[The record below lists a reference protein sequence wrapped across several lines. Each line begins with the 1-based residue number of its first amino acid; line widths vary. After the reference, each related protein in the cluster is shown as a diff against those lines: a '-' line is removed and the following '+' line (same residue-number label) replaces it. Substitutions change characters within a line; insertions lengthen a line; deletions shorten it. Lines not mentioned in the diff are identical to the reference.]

1 MSSFSTA
8 AATGRAAAP
17 DSSRVETQRP
27 ATPDPPSPHSPLR
40 RDPYRGAMLVL
51 LAAAFLGTLSAVSG
65 GLLLENLVLLDV
77 AVTLGIS
84 TGVLAGV
91 ALAQRERAK
100 PPALQASAEAA
111 PPAGDDSNVKRRP
124 LEIVFEIGRRLRDL
138 KGTDVINR
146 IRIGTGAAGLAAIG
160 LVLWVNLSTIVP
172 VPLVAAM
179 AAAVCFIGAGL
190 AATAVRYLADLDRAS
205 IPEAPGLCR
214 GARVVAWIP

>member
-1 MSSFSTA
+1 
-8 AATGRAAAP
+8 
-17 DSSRVETQRP
+17 
-27 ATPDPPSPHSPLR
+27 
-40 RDPYRGAMLVL
+40 MLVL

-138 KGTDVINR
+138 MGTDVINR

>member
-1 MSSFSTA
+1 M
-8 AATGRAAAP
+8 
-17 DSSRVETQRP
+17 
-27 ATPDPPSPHSPLR
+27 
-40 RDPYRGAMLVL
+40 
-51 LAAAFLGTLSAVSG
+51 
-65 GLLLENLVLLDV
+65 
-77 AVTLGIS
+77 
-84 TGVLAGV
+84 
-91 ALAQRERAK
+91 
-100 PPALQASAEAA
+100 
-111 PPAGDDSNVKRRP
+111 
-124 LEIVFEIGRRLRDL
+124 
-138 KGTDVINR
+138 GTDVINR